1 MASYNVVV
9 RIDARNMEDTFDGD
23 EYQGNYYS
31 QTYLSGDDYCW
42 ERLTKNLIEA
52 TKNARWYSNLMIGI
66 TILLNVIGAAGTLLA
81 VFNRQNWVP
90 VTAAAVFV
98 VNTFVGEMRLDEKAE
113 KYRTINRKLSEV
125 KVRWLAM
132 PREAR
137 KKPDLIS
144 KMVMESEAVIAM
156 LLPAS
161 TTTSKPEV
169 SE

>member
-1 MASYNVVV
+1 
-9 RIDARNMEDTFDGD
+9 
-23 EYQGNYYS
+23 
-31 QTYLSGDDYCW
+31 
-42 ERLTKNLIEA
+42 
-52 TKNARWYSNLMIGI
+52 MIGI